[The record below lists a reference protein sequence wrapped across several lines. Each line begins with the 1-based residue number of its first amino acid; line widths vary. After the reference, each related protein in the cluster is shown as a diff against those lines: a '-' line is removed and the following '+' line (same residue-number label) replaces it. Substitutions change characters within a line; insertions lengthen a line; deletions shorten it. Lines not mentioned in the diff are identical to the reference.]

1 MKDLKDFFTSEDK
14 AFVLEA
20 IREAERKTS
29 AEIRVHLENKAGEDI
44 ARSAS
49 ETFLNIGMRKTILRN
64 GVLFFLAVEDRQFV
78 VMGDD
83 GIDSRVPDGFWDN
96 IRDVLADHF
105 QAGLIAMGLAEGIR
119 LAGDQLAKHFPRR
132 MGDVN
137 ELPDAISYGDE

>member
-1 MKDLKDFFTSEDK
+1 MKDLKHFFTTEDRT
-14 AFVLEA
+14 FILEA

-49 ETFLNIGMRKTILRN
+49 ETFLKTGMRKTILRN

-83 GIDSRVPDGFWDN
+83 GIDSRVPDGFWDEV
-96 IRDVLADHF
+96 RDVVADHF
-105 QAGLIAMGLAEGIR
+105 RTGLIAMGLAEGIR

>member
-1 MKDLKDFFTSEDK
+1 MKDLKDFFTSEDRT
-14 AFVLEA
+14 FILEA

-49 ETFLNIGMRKTILRN
+49 ETFLKTGMRKTILRN

>member
-49 ETFLNIGMRKTILRN
+49 ETFLKIGMRKTILRN

-83 GIDSRVPDGFWDN
+83 GIDSRVPSGFWDEV
-96 IRDVLADHF
+96 RDVVADHF
-105 QAGLIAMGLAEGIR
+105 QSGLIAMGLAEGIR

-137 ELPDAISYGDE
+137 ELPDVISYGDE